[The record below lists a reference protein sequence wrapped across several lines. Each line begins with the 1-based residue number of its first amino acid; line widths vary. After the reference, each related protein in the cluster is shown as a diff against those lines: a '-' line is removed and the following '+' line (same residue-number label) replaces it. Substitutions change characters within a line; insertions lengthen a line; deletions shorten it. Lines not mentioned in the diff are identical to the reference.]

1 MTAKSTRLEVQFRR
15 KQVNNELAK
24 HNYKAED
31 IAKAIKEPVEK
42 IYHDLKWI
50 RKDSRKWLDAWALD
64 GYTECVKVTIDQ
76 LELMERNLHHIIAN
90 SSDERIVLGA
100 YRELRETIN
109 LRWVVQGE
117 GPTLMNL
124 RRFEPVAKSPGQ
136 TS

>member
-1 MTAKSTRLEVQFRR
+1 MTAKSTKLEVAFRR
-15 KQVNNELAK
+15 KQVSNELAK

-50 RKDSRKWLDAWALD
+50 RKDSRKWLDSWALD
-64 GYTECVKVTIDQ
+64 GYTECTKVTIDQ
-76 LELMERNLHHIIAN
+76 LERMERDLHTII
-90 SSDERIVLGA
+90 SEEDDPKIVLRA
-100 YRELRETIN
+100 YAELRETIN

-124 RRFEPVAKSPGQ
+124 RRFNNAEGSAR

>member
-1 MTAKSTRLEVQFRR
+1 MTAKSTKLEIAFRR

-31 IAKAIKEPVEK
+31 IAKALKEPVEK

-50 RKDSRKWLDAWALD
+50 RKNSRKWLDSWALD
-64 GYTECVKVTIDQ
+64 GYTEATKTTIDQ
-76 LELMERNLHHIIAN
+76 LERMERNLQTIIDE
-90 SSDERIVLGA
+90 SDDEKIILRA
-100 YRELRETIN
+100 YAELRETVN

-124 RRFEPVAKSPGQ
+124 RRFKLEGSARS
-136 TS
+136 T

>member
-1 MTAKSTRLEVQFRR
+1 MTAKSTKLEVAFRR
-15 KQVNNELAK
+15 KQVSNELAK

-31 IAKAIKEPVEK
+31 IAKVLKEPVEK

-90 SSDERIVLGA
+90 SSDERIVL
-100 YRELRETIN
+100 
-109 LRWVVQGE
+109 
-117 GPTLMNL
+117 
-124 RRFEPVAKSPGQ
+124 
-136 TS
+136 

>member
-1 MTAKSTRLEVQFRR
+1 MTAKSTKLEIAFRR

-50 RKDSRKWLDAWALD
+50 RKDSRKWLDSWALD
-64 GYTECVKVTIDQ
+64 GYTECTKVTIDQ
-76 LELMERNLHHIIAN
+76 LERMERDLHTII
-90 SSDERIVLGA
+90 SEEDDPKIVLRA
-100 YRELRETIN
+100 YAELRETIN

-124 RRFEPVAKSPGQ
+124 RRFNNAEGSAR